1 MSTFGL
7 WYQTV
12 VNSFGNGHD
21 HLFAL
26 RNFLFYSSGGGT
38 PTYFFSF
45 IHLDGS
51 EQQWGSIW
59 GPVLWTGCYRAWP
72 AAQPT
77 AAATEQG
84 YPCKQFAT
92 FPQ

>member
-1 MSTFGL
+1 MAMLTYLLYEIF
-7 WYQTV
+7 
-12 VNSFGNGHD
+12 
-21 HLFAL
+21 
-26 RNFLFYSSGGGT
+26 FYTETSLKYSPGGGNT
-38 PTYFFSF
+38 TYVFSF